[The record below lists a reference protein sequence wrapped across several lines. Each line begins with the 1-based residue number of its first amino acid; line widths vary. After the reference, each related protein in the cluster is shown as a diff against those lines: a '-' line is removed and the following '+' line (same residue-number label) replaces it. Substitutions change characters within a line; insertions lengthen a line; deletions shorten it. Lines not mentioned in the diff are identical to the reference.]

1 MLLSI
6 QQRCILE
13 LVRKLGYIRRSQ
25 LHTLVNRQLSPQ
37 GMSVSRT
44 ALDAMLRQLKVCNQ
58 AIRLDDAGVSFAG
71 APSDPRRLE
80 AVDVML
86 ELSADAS
93 LDFHAGLQDPQLLRF
108 SLDDGKLRLF
118 TVAVMRPGRLESLV
132 RQRMERIIWISDN
145 GALPAGLTLPPKHF
159 FAARQSDGTHRF
171 YGSEEPQNTKLT

>member
-25 LHTLVNRQLSPQ
+25 LHALVNRQLGPQ
-37 GMSVSRT
+37 GISVSKA
-44 ALDAMLRQLKVCNQ
+44 ALDAMLRQLRVCNQ

-71 APSDPRRLE
+71 APTDPRHLE

-86 ELSADAS
+86 ELSANAPI
-93 LDFHAGLQDPQLLRF
+93 DFHTELQAPQLLRF
-108 SLDDGKLRLF
+108 SLNDGKVRLF
-118 TVAVMRPGRLESLV
+118 TVAAMRSGTLEHLV
-132 RQRMERIIWISDN
+132 RQRMERIIWISDD
-145 GALPAGLTLPPKHF
+145 GILPAGLTLPPKHF

-171 YGSEEPQNTKLT
+171 YGSEGPQNTNHT